1 MRIENQVFEESEN
14 EEKMA
19 GTIRIPSD
27 NQFDPIRWRLA
38 NPWLAEGQ
46 ADDRTQVDGTV
57 MTTSGSKSAQR
68 AFARQS
74 HQLMFKRW
82 SQERHD

>member
-1 MRIENQVFEESEN
+1 MRTENQTIESEN
-14 EEKMA
+14 DEKMA
-19 GTIRIPSD
+19 DTRTIPSD

-38 NPWLAEGQ
+38 NPWLTEGQ

-57 MTTSGSKSAQR
+57 MRTGGSKSAQR
-68 AFARQS
+68 ASARQS

-82 SQERHD
+82 SQDRHE